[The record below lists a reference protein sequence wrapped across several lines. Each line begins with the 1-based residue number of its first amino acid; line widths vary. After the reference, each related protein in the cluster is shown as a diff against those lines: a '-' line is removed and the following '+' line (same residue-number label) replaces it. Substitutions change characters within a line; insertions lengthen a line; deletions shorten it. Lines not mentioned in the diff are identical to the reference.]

1 MKLLQRY
8 KRLALL
14 PLAGL
19 GLAAYYF
26 GIFVPLS
33 HRVDELDVPLER
45 AWQALAGS
53 LDRTNALTLD
63 FRAITN
69 QLSETRQALAVLQRT
84 KKKAVARLALGA
96 AVRAELDAPFQLVDY
111 QNERSKLAD
120 DLSELAKQQQVTLEP
135 AVLTGFPEH
144 TADVPQ
150 PALLWASL
158 SFADGLLSAA
168 IRCKVATIHSLD
180 APLVLPDTST
190 ANASAFLA
198 EIPLQI
204 EFTGPVASVSRLL
217 QSLPLRAEELRAAG
231 LPEAGAD
238 KLPLFI
244 DRLLIRKQSPDKP
257 DEVRVSLRVVGFVL
271 RE

>member
-1 MKLLQRY
+1 MNFVQRY

-26 GIFVPLS
+26 AVFVPLS
-33 HRVDELDVPLER
+33 HRVDDLDVPLER
-45 AWQALAGS
+45 AWQTLAGS

-69 QLSETRQALAVLQRT
+69 QLNETRQALAVLQRT
-84 KKKAVARLALGA
+84 KRKAIARLELGA

-120 DLSELAKQQQVTLEP
+120 ELSQLAKQQQVTLEP
-135 AVLTGFPEH
+135 AVLAGFPEH

-150 PALLWASL
+150 PALLWSAL
-158 SFADGLLSAA
+158 SFVDGLLTTT

-180 APLVLPDTST
+180 APPLLPDPSA
-190 ANASAFLA
+190 ANASASLT

-204 EFTGPVASVSRLL
+204 DFTGPVASVTRLL

-231 LPEAGAD
+231 LPEASPD
-238 KLPLFI
+238 KLPLFV
-244 DRLLIRKQSPDKP
+244 DRLLIKKQSPDKP
-257 DEVRVSLRVVGFVL
+257 DEVRVSLRVIGFVL